1 MRADFDGSATS
12 IRHGQTGG
20 RRRPGV
26 SWLYW
31 AVGSSGCPQLSLPGP
46 PRIVRTASVGSS
58 VVSQARERPF
68 ERTARSPSASGRL
81 SHSDRAPSAFLVYLW
96 LWRQTHAQ
104 GRANVGA
111 SLQDIARATGLSKS
125 SVQNA
130 VRRLKR
136 RRLLAAEYSSPTAAP
151 IYRVNETWKR

>member
-1 MRADFDGSATS
+1 MAKDLRLDAYITDVLMRDLIG
-12 IRHGQTGG
+12 H
-20 RRRPGV
+20 
-26 SWLYW
+26 
-31 AVGSSGCPQLSLPGP
+31 
-46 PRIVRTASVGSS
+46 
-58 VVSQARERPF
+58 
-68 ERTARSPSASGRL
+68 
-81 SHSDRAPSAFLVYLW
+81 DRAPSAFLVFLW

-136 RRLLAAEYSSPTAAP
+136 RRLLTAESSTPTTAP
-151 IYRVNETWKR
+151 IYRVTETWKR

>member
-1 MRADFDGSATS
+1 MPRELRFDAYLTDVLMRDLIG
-12 IRHGQTGG
+12 H
-20 RRRPGV
+20 
-26 SWLYW
+26 
-31 AVGSSGCPQLSLPGP
+31 
-46 PRIVRTASVGSS
+46 
-58 VVSQARERPF
+58 
-68 ERTARSPSASGRL
+68 
-81 SHSDRAPSAFLVYLW
+81 DRAPSAFLVYLW

-104 GRANVGA
+104 GRTKFGA

-136 RRLLAAEYSSPTAAP
+136 RRLLSAERAGPTAAP